1 MSIILWPRQEVL
13 QLVIP
18 ELAVVG
24 RVLNASTAMNVIR
37 RLTRY
42 QSTEGK
48 LRCVPLLSSP
58 LLHRIITLLVTS
70 SNRYRKLLISYPQLA
85 LIDGWSLRRMF
96 FGGTTTAS
104 SCSGTWLL

>member
-37 RLTRY
+37 RMTRY

-48 LRCVPLLSSP
+48 LR
-58 LLHRIITLLVTS
+58 
-70 SNRYRKLLISYPQLA
+70 
-85 LIDGWSLRRMF
+85 
-96 FGGTTTAS
+96 
-104 SCSGTWLL
+104 

>member
-18 ELAVVG
+18 ELAIVG
-24 RVLNASTAMNVIR
+24 RVLNVSTAINVIR

-48 LRCVPLLSSP
+48 LRYSMWEDGVPVPVLPYHHS
-58 LLHRIITLLVTS
+58 
-70 SNRYRKLLISYPQLA
+70 KQ
-85 LIDGWSLRRMF
+85 MQ
-96 FGGTTTAS
+96 
-104 SCSGTWLL
+104 SGA